1 MDRERTKRLKIGFTC
16 GAFDLLHAG
25 HVVMLQE
32 AKRHCDFLVVGLQT
46 DPSIDRQEKNR
57 PVQSVYERWVQLSA
71 INVVDKVIPYDTEQ
85 SLIDLLESQ
94 SIDVRFVGEDYKDKS
109 FTGDSLP
116 IRVVYTN
123 RKHSFSTT
131 NLRKKVVQNEPKNLV
146 YLLKQKQQTRLN
158 DKTYLRYFCQN
169 ETVINEKMHLVCLS
183 KSSNVY
189 GMIF

>member
-1 MDRERTKRLKIGFTC
+1 MERERTKRLKIGFTC

-32 AKRHCDFLVVGLQT
+32 AKRHCDYLLVGLQT

-131 NLRKKVVQNEPKNLV
+131 NLRKQVVQSE
-146 YLLKQKQQTRLN
+146 
-158 DKTYLRYFCQN
+158 
-169 ETVINEKMHLVCLS
+169 S
-183 KSSNVY
+183 
-189 GMIF
+189 